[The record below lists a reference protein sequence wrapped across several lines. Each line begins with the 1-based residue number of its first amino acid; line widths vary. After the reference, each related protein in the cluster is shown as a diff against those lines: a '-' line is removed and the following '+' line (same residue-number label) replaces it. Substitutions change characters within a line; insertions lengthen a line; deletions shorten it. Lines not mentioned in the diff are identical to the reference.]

1 MEDAEIVALY
11 MARDERAVAET
22 DGKYGPLCRRVA
34 GNILRVP
41 EDREEAVQDAYM
53 GVWNAIPPAS
63 PRSLRAFVCALT
75 RRAALKLYDRLS
87 ATRRGGA
94 VTQSLDEL
102 SECVSGQSTPESEL
116 ENRRTERVISDF
128 LAAQSPEKRYVFLRR
143 YWYFDSVDA
152 ICRRTGYS
160 VSKVTNM
167 LYHLRKKLRETLE
180 KEDIPL

>member
-1 MEDAEIVALY
+1 MEDEEILGLY
-11 MARDERAVAET
+11 MARNERAIAET
-22 DGKYGPLCRRVA
+22 EGKYGALCRAVA
-34 GNILRVP
+34 GNILKVP

-63 PRSLRAFVCALT
+63 PRSLRAFICALT

-87 ATRRGGA
+87 AARRGGA
-94 VTQSLDEL
+94 VTQSLEEL

-116 ENRRTERVISDF
+116 EERRTERVISDF

-143 YWYFDSVDA
+143 YWYFDSIEV

-160 VSKVTNM
+160 VPKVTNM
-167 LYHLRKKLRETLE
+167 LSRMRAKLRETLE
-180 KEDIPL
+180 KEDISL